1 MELSHLVKLIS
12 ELTPNSSMNY
22 VRGDNSCTFVKID
35 TDNNRLHAR
44 TPEGKDISF
53 AESFL
58 FDLADKIVENHPFNT
73 SQLLNNKGS
82 NRAVVDS
89 IIANTSEMYWLDRDR
104 SRYTVWIP
112 SHPHEAGELVEWRD
126 MDFLSSHIHMPHT
139 SIVCPVNPDEVK
151 KSFISFWKITDEHGA
166 DYETYISTYQENINP
181 LLNTEFGI
189 KDVFEITDIIQFR
202 STISVLIAKYSN
214 LQYLQSET
222 GPNGNRYYVY
232 SSHKHYI
239 AFFGSTKVY

>member
-58 FDLADKIVENHPFNT
+58 FDLADKIVENRPFNT

-89 IIANTSEMYWLDRDR
+89 IIANTSEIY
-104 SRYTVWIP
+104 
-112 SHPHEAGELVEWRD
+112 
-126 MDFLSSHIHMPHT
+126 
-139 SIVCPVNPDEVK
+139 
-151 KSFISFWKITDEHGA
+151 
-166 DYETYISTYQENINP
+166 
-181 LLNTEFGI
+181 
-189 KDVFEITDIIQFR
+189 
-202 STISVLIAKYSN
+202 
-214 LQYLQSET
+214 
-222 GPNGNRYYVY
+222 
-232 SSHKHYI
+232 
-239 AFFGSTKVY
+239 